1 MQVDTNT
8 KKSKES
14 ESEKKIGHDHSAQLR
29 RLSKIKGQ
37 VQGIERMIL
46 DRKYCPE
53 IIIQIKSI
61 RSALKGLE
69 FSIAEGHIRHCVKAA
84 IKSRDMGVAEEKLEE
99 ILSLMKGQ
107 N

>member
-1 MQVDTNT
+1 MELDNST
-8 KKSKES
+8 KKRKDKSS
-14 ESEKKIGHDHSAQLR
+14 AKKIGHDHSAELR
-29 RLSKIKGQ
+29 RLSRIKGQ
-37 VQGIERMIL
+37 VDGIERMII

-53 IIIQIKSI
+53 IIVQIKSI

-84 IKSRDMGVAEEKLEE
+84 IKSRDTGVAEEKLEE

-107 N
+107 S